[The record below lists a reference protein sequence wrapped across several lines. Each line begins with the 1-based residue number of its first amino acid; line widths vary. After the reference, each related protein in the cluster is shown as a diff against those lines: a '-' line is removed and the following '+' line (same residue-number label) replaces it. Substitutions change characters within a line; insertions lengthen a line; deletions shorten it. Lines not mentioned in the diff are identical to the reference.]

1 MQKQHLHL
9 KFLLTLCLSLY
20 SIGLRAQQ
28 AVVFTIDQP
37 PFFEVKAGTDII
49 SDGVNPVYLSVEVS
63 GGSGSYTYR
72 WSPGNLLDDSTAV
85 SPRVLSLMGRT
96 EFTVVVSDGQCAK
109 SARVNVELST
119 SSTEIQAESIERIYP
134 QPVREVFHVVS
145 DASSV
150 DLQLI
155 DMTGRI
161 QWQTKGVAPSGPH
174 QLQGIGPG
182 MYILLISQDNQP
194 TQRIKL
200 CKQ

>member
-1 MQKQHLHL
+1 MKQAILTMYFSLCILGMQ
-9 KFLLTLCLSLY
+9 
-20 SIGLRAQQ
+20 AQQ

-37 PFFEVKAGTDII
+37 PFFEVTAGGDII

-85 SPRVLSLMGRT
+85 SPRVLSLAGRT

-119 SSTEIQAESIERIYP
+119 SSTEVQAESIGRIYP
-134 QPVREVFHVVS
+134 QPVKEVFHVVS

-150 DLQLI
+150 NLQLL

-161 QWQTKGVAPSGPH
+161 QWQAKGVSPSGPH
-174 QLQGIGPG
+174 QLQNIRPG
-182 MYILLISQDNQP
+182 MYILLISQDRQP

>member
-1 MQKQHLHL
+1 MKQGILTMYFSLCILGMQ
-9 KFLLTLCLSLY
+9 
-20 SIGLRAQQ
+20 AQQ

-37 PFFEVKAGTDII
+37 PFFEVTAGEDII

-85 SPRVLSLMGRT
+85 SPRVLSLAGRT
-96 EFTVVVSDGQCAK
+96 EFSVLVSDGKCSK
-109 SARVNVELST
+109 STRIYVEAH
-119 SSTEIQAESIERIYP
+119 QKESFIRIYP
-134 QPVREVFHVVS
+134 QPVREVFHMVS

-150 DLQLI
+150 DLQLL
-155 DMTGRI
+155 DLTGRV
-161 QWQTKGVAPSGPH
+161 QWQAMGVSPYGPH
-174 QLQGIGPG
+174 QLQGIRPG